1 MKDGF
6 YITDIPKAKD
16 DANVKAFLSVEKGR
30 SVIDYHRS
38 FPAYQETPLAEL
50 KELAQKLGLAG
61 FYVKDE
67 SYRFGLNAFKVL
79 GGSYSIGRWLAQKL
93 EMKENE
99 LTYKK
104 LTDPQTKKQL
114 GDLTFVTATDGNHG
128 RGVAWT
134 ARELGQQSVI
144 YMPKGSAAERLDNIR
159 AEGAKASITDMNY
172 DEAVRLANKMGEDKG
187 WIMVQDTA
195 WEGYQE
201 IPRWIMQGYATMA
214 FEAIEQLGQ
223 VIPTHVFLQAG
234 VGSLAGAVSGLLA
247 NFYGESKPIITIVEP
262 NKADCIYQTA
272 AAKDGKLHFVTGDMD
287 TIMAGLAC
295 GEPNQI
301 GWDVI
306 SECDE
311 FAVSCPDWVAAK
323 GMRVLG
329 NAVGNDPKVISGES
343 GAVTAGFVA
352 AVMSR
357 PDLKWLKD
365 ELKLDE
371 NARVLCFSTEGDT
384 DQEHYRKI
392 VWDGLYPSDRQSTG
406 NYDK

>member
-6 YITDIPKAKD
+6 YITSIPKAK
-16 DANVKAFLSVEKGR
+16 AGSNVKAFLNIENGKN
-30 SVIDYHRS
+30 VIAYHRS
-38 FPAYQETPLAEL
+38 FPAYQETPLANL
-50 KELAQKLGLAG
+50 KELAGKLGMTG

-79 GGSYSIGRWLAQKL
+79 GGSYSIGQWMAQKL
-93 EMKENE
+93 GIKENE
-99 LTYKK
+99 LSFEK
-104 LTDPQTKKQL
+104 LTDPQTKQQL

-134 ARELGQQSVI
+134 ARELGQKSVV
-144 YMPKGSAAERLDNIR
+144 YMPKGSAEERLNNIR
-159 AEGAKASITDMNY
+159 AEGAEASITEMNY

-195 WEGYQE
+195 WEGYEE

-214 FEAIEQLGQ
+214 FEATEQLGD
-223 VIPTHVFLQAG
+223 VVPTHVFLQAG

-247 NFYGESKPIITIVEP
+247 NYYGDNKPIITIVEP
-262 NKADCIYQTA
+262 NKADCIYETA
-272 AAKDGKLHFVTGDMD
+272 EAKDGKLHFVSGDMD

-306 SECDE
+306 TECDE
-311 FAVSCPDWVAAK
+311 FAISCPDWVAAE

-329 NAVGNDPKVISGES
+329 NTVGSDPKVISGES
-343 GAVTAGFVA
+343 GAVTAGLVA

-371 NARVLCFSTEGDT
+371 NSSVLCFSTEGDT
-384 DQEHYRKI
+384 DQKHYRKI
-392 VWDGLYPSDRQSTG
+392 VWDGYYPSDVESTG